1 MVEQYTALSRRQAM
15 AHVGELTLG
24 AAAGL
29 AMTSLCGCGSKH
41 ERTLQAQ
48 QRVVLYSSV
57 DDFVLREVIKRFEA
71 ATGIAV
77 DVLGDT
83 EAVKTT
89 GLVARLL
96 AEKEAPH
103 ADVWWS
109 SEPFGSEQLAQAGV
123 LKAVDV
129 AVPKS
134 RIEGATKRLIG
145 TDGTWYGIA
154 LRARVLGVRRGRFEN
169 EAAPTRLSELVDTKY
184 QGRVGMA
191 RPAFGTTRGHMA
203 ALAWRWGGDAFQA
216 WLEAMNAN
224 GLKLYDS
231 NSAVVRALGQGE
243 LDVGLTDTDDVWAA
257 QRNNWPVDAVF
268 EAVDN
273 DDDDTLT
280 QSSAGKWPSFGP
292 MLIAGTVGKVRN
304 PANAKAAM
312 KLMKFLIL
320 GEAESILAKSAMHTI
335 PVWQDRLPN
344 QQAGAPYAIEGGWL
358 PDVGKV
364 VAVMDDAMI
373 RCQGVLG

>member
-1 MVEQYTALSRRQAM
+1 MGNQYALLSRRQAM
-15 AHVGELTLG
+15 THMGQTTLG

-29 AMTSLCGCGSKH
+29 ASAGLWGCGAKH
-41 ERTLQAQ
+41 ESPSQAQ

-57 DDFVLREVIKRFEA
+57 DDFVLRDVVERFEA

-96 AEKEAPH
+96 TEKDAPR

-109 SEPFGSEQLAQAGV
+109 SEPFGSEKLAQAGV
-123 LKAVDV
+123 LEAVDM
-129 AVPKS
+129 ALPKP
-134 RIEGATKRLIG
+134 RIEGASERLVG

-154 LRARVLGVRRGRFEN
+154 LRSRVLGVRRGRFTN
-169 EAAPTRLSELVDTKY
+169 DAAPTRLRDLVDTKFR
-184 QGRVGMA
+184 GRVGMA

-203 ALAWRWGGDAFQA
+203 ALALRWGGEVFEA
-216 WLEAMNAN
+216 WLSAMKAN

-257 QRNNWPVDAVF
+257 QRNAWPVDAVF
-268 EAVDN
+268 EAVD
-273 DDDDTLT
+273 DDEDTSAK
-280 QSSAGKWPSFGP
+280 SSGKWPSFGP
-292 MLIAGTVGKVRN
+292 MLIAGTVGKVHN
-304 PANAKAAM
+304 SAHAAAANE
-312 KLMKFLIL
+312 LMKFLIL
-320 GEAESILAKSAMHTI
+320 GQAESILADSVMHTI
-335 PVWQDRLPN
+335 PVWHDRLLN
-344 QQAGAPYAIEGGWL
+344 QHSGMPYAIPGGWL

-364 VAVMDDAMI
+364 VAVMDDAMT
-373 RCQGVLG
+373 RCQRVLG